1 MRRKKEDI
9 EEKENDAKIKLLL
22 AKKYRYVLYIDK
34 GVNRGGTRG
43 CRPPP
48 KKIGGRSPLN
58 HIMRPENF

>member
-34 GVNRGGTRG
+34 GVNRGGGTGG

-48 KKIGGRSPLN
+48 QKK
-58 HIMRPENF
+58 